1 MRKELI
7 KEDTSF
13 PAFDIWQG
21 KEVWLDCTDDL
32 DIDCVHHADS
42 PMTLAQNYWMNL
54 AHGMNGLNALVIVN
68 QPSRDLVNRYM
79 LVVSVDVDDWEEG
92 S

>member
-7 KEDTSF
+7 EKNTAF
-13 PAFDIWQG
+13 PAFDVWQG

-42 PMTLAQNYWMNL
+42 TMNL

-79 LVVSVDVDDWEEG
+79 LVVSVDVDDFEETE
-92 S
+92 